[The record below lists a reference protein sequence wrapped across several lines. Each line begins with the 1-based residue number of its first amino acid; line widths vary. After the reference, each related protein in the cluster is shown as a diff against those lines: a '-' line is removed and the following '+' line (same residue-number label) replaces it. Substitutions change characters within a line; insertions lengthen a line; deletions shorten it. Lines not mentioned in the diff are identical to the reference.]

1 MKRILLVLSCLFVS
15 FVGALVYAA
24 TTDNVRFSSNMHEA
38 FLQTNG
44 SPVLRFVATPDAS
57 SAESNLNAS
66 GGVALTYTLVGG
78 ERLCFQT
85 PEAAYIEVIAA
96 ASMTAAGAKAFR
108 VGANEPLLSN
118 CITLKASGQ
127 LSVSALC
134 VTGSCTGVKAFE
146 LQ

>member
-1 MKRILLVLSCLFVS
+1 MKRTLVFLSCLFVS

-44 SPVLRFVATPDAS
+44 SPVHRFTATPDATT
-57 SAESNLNAS
+57 AESNLTAT
-66 GGVALTYTLVGG
+66 GGTAVAYTLVGG

-85 PEAAYIEVIAA
+85 PEAAYIQVIAA
-96 ASMTAAGAKAFR
+96 ASMTAAGALGFR